1 MSKRPWI
8 LLSALCLGV
17 SAWGGPVTFAL
28 AQGVGPADSELRTAR
43 ERMGSLLD
51 AVEVPRATGRPTVPD
66 PTRLPQPATTG
77 PDIAR
82 MAATYRE
89 ATPSSAA
96 GRDVPELMV
105 FVSFSLPKETLRRIV
120 SQAEKSGAVLV
131 LRGLHG
137 NSLTRMGEEI
147 ARLVGDRKVTAIIY
161 PPAFKQFEVRRVP
174 ALVLARSGQASKIGE
189 DGCAPVSSFIRV
201 DGDVTQ
207 DYALDLIERQSPA
220 WADVARRYAARL
232 SGSRP

>member
-1 MSKRPWI
+1 M
-8 LLSALCLGV
+8 
-17 SAWGGPVTFAL
+17 TFAM
-28 AQGVGPADSELRTAR
+28 AQVVGPADSDLRVAR
-43 ERMGSLLD
+43 ERMGSALN
-51 AVEVPRATGRPTVPD
+51 AIEVPKATGRATVPD

-82 MAATYRE
+82 MAETYRQ
-89 ATPSSAA
+89 APPSAFS
-96 GRDVPELMV
+96 GKDVPELMV
-105 FVSFSLPKETLRRIV
+105 FVSFSLPKATLQQIV
-120 SQAEKSGAVLV
+120 GQAEKSGAVLV

-147 ARLVGDRKVTAIIY
+147 ARLVGDRKVTAIIH
-161 PPAFKQFEVRRVP
+161 PPAFKQFKVRQVP

>member
-1 MSKRPWI
+1 MSRRSWI
-8 LLSALCLGV
+8 FLWVLCLGV
-17 SAWGGPVTFAL
+17 STWSGPLTFAL

-43 ERMGSLLD
+43 ERMGSALN
-51 AVEVPRATGRPTVPD
+51 AIEVPKATGRPTVPD

-82 MAATYRE
+82 MAANYRQT
-89 ATPSSAA
+89 APSSAPA
-96 GRDVPELMV
+96 KDVPELMV
-105 FVSFSLPKETLRRIV
+105 FVSFSLPKETLQRIV

-147 ARLVGDRKVTAIIY
+147 ARLVGDRKVTAIIH
-161 PPAFKQFEVRRVP
+161 PPAFKQFKVRQVP

-207 DYALDLIERQSPA
+207 DYALDLIERQAPA
-220 WADVARRYAARL
+220 WAEVARRYAERL
-232 SGSRP
+232 SGARP

>member
-1 MSKRPWI
+1 M
-8 LLSALCLGV
+8 
-17 SAWGGPVTFAL
+17 TFAM
-28 AQGVGPADSELRTAR
+28 AQVVGPADSDLRVAR
-43 ERMGSLLD
+43 ERMGSALN
-51 AVEVPRATGRPTVPD
+51 AIEVPKATGRATVPD

-82 MAATYRE
+82 MAETYRQ
-89 ATPSSAA
+89 APPSAFS
-96 GRDVPELMV
+96 GKDVPELMV
-105 FVSFSLPKETLRRIV
+105 FVSFSLPKATLQQIV
-120 SQAEKSGAVLV
+120 GQAEKSGAVLV

-137 NSLTRMGEEI
+137 NSLTRTGEEI
-147 ARLVGDRKVTAIIY
+147 ARLVGDRKVTAIIH
-161 PPAFKQFEVRRVP
+161 PPAFKQFKVRRVP

-207 DYALDLIERQSPA
+207 DYALDLIERQAPV
-220 WADVARRYAARL
+220 WAEVARRYAARL

>member
-1 MSKRPWI
+1 M
-8 LLSALCLGV
+8 
-17 SAWGGPVTFAL
+17 TFAM
-28 AQGVGPADSELRTAR
+28 AQVVGPADSDLRVAR
-43 ERMGSLLD
+43 ERMGSALN
-51 AVEVPRATGRPTVPD
+51 AIEVPKATGRATVPD

-82 MAATYRE
+82 MAETYRQ
-89 ATPSSAA
+89 APPSAFS
-96 GRDVPELMV
+96 GKDVPELMV
-105 FVSFSLPKETLRRIV
+105 FVSFSLPKATLQQIV
-120 SQAEKSGAVLV
+120 GQAEKSGAVLV

-147 ARLVGDRKVTAIIY
+147 ARLVGDRKVTAIIH
-161 PPAFKQFEVRRVP
+161 PPAFKQFKVHQVP
-174 ALVLARSGQASKIGE
+174 ALVLARSGQAAKIGE
-189 DGCAPVSSFIRV
+189 DGCAPGSSFIRV